1 MPPVDVAH
9 SVARRPMQ
17 SPRIKWLEIAAG
29 WALAVVLQLVLLFLG
44 FGLGAGAIDLRSA
57 GEEFRQQIA
66 SVLIADRSVLPAA
79 LSVPAAARQEDL
91 RTFDQTALR

>member
-1 MPPVDVAH
+1 MDGGTLMPPVDVAH
-9 SVARRPMQ
+9 SVSRRPLQ

-57 GEEFRQQIA
+57 GQELRQQITSA
-66 SVLIADRSVLPAA
+66 LVAAVRSPCRSGGDPRRACV
-79 LSVPAAARQEDL
+79 
-91 RTFDQTALR
+91 